1 MQNKDFYEEWKRA
14 VTAAGFPEAR
24 PHDFRHTYVSLM
36 RAAGVDPAHLAEWTG
51 HTVLTAT
58 VSYTHAVGDVSDI
71 ARRAVG

>member
-1 MQNKDFYEEWKRA
+1 M
-14 VTAAGFPEAR
+14 
-24 PHDFRHTYVSLM
+24 TYVSLM